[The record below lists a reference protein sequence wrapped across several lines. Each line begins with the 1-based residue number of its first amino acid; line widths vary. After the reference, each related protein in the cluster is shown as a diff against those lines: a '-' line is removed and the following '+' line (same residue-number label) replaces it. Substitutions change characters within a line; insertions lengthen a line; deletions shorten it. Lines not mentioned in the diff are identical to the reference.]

1 MDEFV
6 SEPVQPAGESFDAA
20 AMARGEPGLPAS
32 FQWRDE
38 TYEVVSVV
46 RQWKATAAEGGRPG
60 GEVYLRRHY
69 YEIKMS
75 DGSTWT
81 VYIVRQTPKSGS
93 PKARWFLY
101 TITSQM

>member
-1 MDEFV
+1 MDRFV
-6 SEPVQPAGESFDAA
+6 SEQIQPVGESIDAS
-20 AMARGEPGLPAS
+20 AMARGEPGLPAC

-46 RQWKATAAEGGRPG
+46 RQWKAAAAEGGRPG

-69 YEIKMS
+69 YEIQMS
-75 DGSTWT
+75 DGSVWT
-81 VYIVRQTPKSGS
+81 VYLVRQTPKSGS

-101 TITSQM
+101 TITS